1 MFGTFGALQL
11 NTIGAHGS
19 RPMIAASGA
28 NSRLVRRVPG

>member
-11 NTIGAHGS
+11 NVIGAHGN

-28 NSRLVRRVPG
+28 NSRLLSRVPG